1 MSTFKI
7 AFYCLLSLLLFT
19 YLACTVNKT
28 TTNQSIDETVDKH
41 KIMVLLQKQIRATA
55 LEEEF
60 KAYELKSKGLMSRR
74 ENRCMFTYNPTLI
87 DGTQL
92 LEMVKKSDKVL
103 EAKFPEVIRQPKV
116 TN

>member
-1 MSTFKI
+1 MSIFKI
-7 AFYCLLSLLLFT
+7 AFYCLISLLFFT
-19 YLACTVNKT
+19 YLACTASKT
-28 TTNQSIDETVDKH
+28 PINEPIDETVDNR
-41 KIMVLLQKQIRATA
+41 KIMVLLQKQVRATA

-92 LEMVKKSDKVL
+92 LEMVKKSDNVL
-103 EAKFPEVIRQPKV
+103 EAKFPEVTRQPKV